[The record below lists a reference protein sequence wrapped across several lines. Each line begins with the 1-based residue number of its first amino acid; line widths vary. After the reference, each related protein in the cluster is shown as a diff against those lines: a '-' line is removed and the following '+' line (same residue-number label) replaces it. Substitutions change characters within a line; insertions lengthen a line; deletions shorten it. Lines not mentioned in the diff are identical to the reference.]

1 MPLNALVSNTGINT
15 GTMDGALVPGV
26 GKFLIVWGGSLSV
39 AQLATGYNACKASL
53 VADSKRSKLNPNK
66 LIVFPIVRELT
77 NKKEANTEAKLA
89 DGYNQVTREGLP
101 IYDLK
106 ILTDMSQIIQLRVLN
121 NKRIKYAIVD
131 DKNQFLGTLDNAGNF
146 TGRAGKLFTNGLD
159 VTGYSTVS
167 GETQIQMNAENAFET
182 FDNAASIQLDKAPNM
197 IFKALKDIQLYQAA
211 PVTISTV
218 ATSGSSS
225 TPSSPAVSATPVG
238 SSILHFS
245 GKMLSPNPNVVI
257 DFYSDYSGST
267 LGTSPALYSVT
278 QLSNGANI
286 PVLTVAPNAAGY
298 FDLNIGAVASDSY
311 LVNLV
316 TPDTLDA
323 AAVSGIEAMPFI
335 YVKP

>member
-26 GKFLIVWGGSLSV
+26 GKFLVVWGGSLTV
-39 AQLATGYNACKASL
+39 AQLAAGYNTCKASL

-66 LIVFPIVRELT
+66 LIVFPIVRELML
-77 NKKEANTEAKLA
+77 KKEANTEAKLA

-101 IYDLK
+101 IYSLK
-106 ILTDMSQIIQLRVLN
+106 VLSDMYQIVQLRMLN

-131 DKNQFLGTLDNAGNF
+131 DKNQFLGTLDNSGNF
-146 TGRAGKLFTNGLD
+146 TGRAGKLFTDGLD

-167 GETQIQMNAENAFET
+167 GETQIQLNAENAFET
-182 FDNAASIQLDKAPNM
+182 FDNAAAIQLDKAPNM
-197 IFKALKDIQLYQAA
+197 IFKALKDIQLYQVAA
-211 PVTISTV
+211 VSISTT
-218 ATSGSSS
+218 ATAGSPASAN
-225 TPSSPAVSATPVG
+225 SPAVAATPVG
-238 SSILHFS
+238 SSILHVS
-245 GKMLSPNPNVVI
+245 GKMQSPNPNVPI
-257 DFYSDYSGST
+257 DFYPDYSPSA
-267 LGTSPALYSVT
+267 LGTNPALYSVT

-298 FDLNIGAVASDSY
+298 MDVNIGAVASDSY

-316 TPDTLDA
+316 TPDILDA
-323 AAVSGIEAMPFI
+323 AAVSGIEAAPLI